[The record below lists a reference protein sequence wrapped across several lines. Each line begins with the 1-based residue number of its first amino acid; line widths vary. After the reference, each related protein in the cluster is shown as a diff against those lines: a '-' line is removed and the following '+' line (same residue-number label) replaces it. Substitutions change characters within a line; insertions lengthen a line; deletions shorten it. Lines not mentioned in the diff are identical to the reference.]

1 MLKENNLTFNKEIL
15 LIKEKFMKADDPLR
29 FTKSVINKIQEDVN
43 IMKMKVL
50 QFLQTSSHWRCSVG
64 KGVLKN
70 FAKFRGKHLCQVFS
84 RTSFFIEHLR

>member
-1 MLKENNLTFNKEIL
+1 
-15 LIKEKFMKADDPLR
+15 MKADDPLC

-43 IMKMKVL
+43 IMKMKIL

-70 FAKFRGKHLCQVFS
+70 FAKF
-84 RTSFFIEHLR
+84 T

>member
-1 MLKENNLTFNKEIL
+1 
-15 LIKEKFMKADDPLR
+15 MKANDPLR

-43 IMKMKVL
+43 MKMKVL

-70 FAKFRGKHLCQVFS
+70 FAKF
-84 RTSFFIEHLR
+84 T

>member
-1 MLKENNLTFNKEIL
+1 
-15 LIKEKFMKADDPLR
+15 MKADDPLR

-43 IMKMKVL
+43 IMKMKIL

-70 FAKFRGKHLCQVFS
+70 FAKF
-84 RTSFFIEHLR
+84 T